1 MHTGSYATVRLVL
14 VVYRI
19 LITNE
24 EVTHEAIKHVLFAK
38 IHATTSYS
46 S

>member
-24 EVTHEAIKHVLFAK
+24 EVTHEAIKACIVCK
-38 IHATTSYS
+38 NTCYYVVQ
-46 S
+46 